1 MLPFRVIQLEQHR
14 ALQQDAATL
23 YLPASSLLTGL
34 LPEQNFETRS
44 CRLPGSLSPGDLAVT
59 NTQNTEIFQGENER
73 VLQSGCSTSNRLLGK
88 NRCYRKQTIKPC
100 LTGAGMRFREFQ
112 ECPKMDPIFG
122 LFFAPISGAKSR
134 GIA

>member
-34 LPEQNFETRS
+34 LPEQNFATRS
-44 CRLPGSLSPGDLAVT
+44 CRLPSSLSPGDLAVT
-59 NTQNTEIFQGENER
+59 NTQHAEFFPGENER
-73 VLQSGCSTSNRLLGK
+73 VLQCRCSTSNRLLVK
-88 NRCYRKQTIKPC
+88 NRCYRRRTIEPC
-100 LTGAGMRFREFQ
+100 LTGARMHFGEFQ
-112 ECPKMDPIFG
+112 ESPKMDPIFG

-134 GIA
+134 GIV